1 MTTPD
6 FQTTT
11 IDILRHGQ
19 TVADDILRGRID
31 VPLSDNGYQQMHN
44 RLSRLMEPSAPWQQ
58 IVTSPLQRCSVF
70 AHDMQQQHG
79 TPVSI
84 NDGFLEMDFGDWD
97 GQTFEDLKA
106 QDPVLFSKI
115 WRQPHLYTPPNGEP
129 FTDFSARIGSA
140 WQNLLDQHNGEHIL
154 LICHGGV
161 IRALLGHIMETPLT
175 ALSRIEV
182 PYACL
187 SRVKVHHQ
195 QGQAH
200 WPQLVFHN
208 LHP

>member
-1 MTTPD
+1 MTITD

-31 VPLSDNGYQQMHN
+31 VPLSDNGYQQMQD
-44 RLSRLMEPSAPWQQ
+44 RLNPLIDPSAPWQQ
-58 IVTSPLQRCSVF
+58 IITSPLQRCAAF
-70 AHDMQQQHG
+70 ADDINQQHG
-79 TPVSI
+79 TPVTI
-84 NDGFLEMDFGDWD
+84 NEGFLEMDFGDWD
-97 GQTFEDLKA
+97 GKSFEELKA
-106 QDPVLFSKI
+106 NDPVLFSKI
-115 WRQPHLYTPPNGEP
+115 WRQPHRYSPPNGEP

-140 WQNLLDQHNGEHIL
+140 WEGLIKQHGGKHIL

-195 QGQAH
+195 QGKDH
-200 WPQLVFHN
+200 WPQLIFHN
-208 LHP
+208 VHQ